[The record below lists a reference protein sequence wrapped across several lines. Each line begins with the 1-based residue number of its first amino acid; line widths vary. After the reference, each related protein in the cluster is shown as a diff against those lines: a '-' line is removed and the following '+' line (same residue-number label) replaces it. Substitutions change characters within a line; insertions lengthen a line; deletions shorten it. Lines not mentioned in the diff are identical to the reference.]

1 MLILN
6 FWSARKQGPGATQ
19 YVFLSKGWVVVLG
32 IKSEQVPLDIPLGE
46 QQCFACLFQQT
57 SLSKIVHSHE
67 NHHENIW
74 IRDYKM
80 NRIKIINF
88 EQLLPHI
95 TIYYQIEW
103 EISQFI
109 MSLFLFCPRFSI
121 VWSHFVIFFLLNS
134 WSTNCHWF
142 LQWKYCER
150 CCNKAIGGQYTQKLN
165 KNLNGESLK

>member
-6 FWSARKQGPGATQ
+6 FWSARKQGQVATQ
-19 YVFLSKGWVVVLG
+19 YVRVVVFG
-32 IKSEQVPLDIPLGE
+32 IKSEQVPLDIPLGK
-46 QQCFACLFQQT
+46 QQCFACLFQQS
-57 SLSKIVHSHE
+57 SLSKSAHRRE

-95 TIYYQIEW
+95 TIYYQVEW

-109 MSLFLFCPRFSI
+109 TSLFLFCPRFPI

-142 LQWKYCER
+142 LQVQWKYCEQ
-150 CCNKAIGGQYTQKLN
+150 CCNKAAQYTQKLN